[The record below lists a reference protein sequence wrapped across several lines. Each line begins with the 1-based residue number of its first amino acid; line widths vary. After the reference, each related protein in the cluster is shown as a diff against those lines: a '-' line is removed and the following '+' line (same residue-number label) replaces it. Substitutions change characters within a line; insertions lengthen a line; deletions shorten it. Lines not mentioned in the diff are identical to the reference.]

1 VAEDGDGPI
10 FFHCQTVLWF
20 VETIDNSNFL
30 FYGLYKPYNSRN
42 FFLFCGLYKPQ
53 KKKKIVL
60 FYGLYKPQKKKKL
73 LLFYGLYK
81 PQNRKICFIVLRF
94 VQTVEQ

>member
-53 KKKKIVL
+53 KKKKLYYSTVCTNRRRRKNCYCSTVCTNRRTEKYVLL
-60 FYGLYKPQKKKKL
+60 FYDLYKP
-73 LLFYGLYK
+73 
-81 PQNRKICFIVLRF
+81 
-94 VQTVEQ
+94 